1 MHHVSELGYL
11 TPPASPAP
19 FDQQYIFPPP
29 HQLQQH
35 HYVPMPAEDRLGMF
49 ITNSLQ
55 LSGIL
60 GSGAYGVVY
69 SAVDLKDNVR
79 YAVKCLSKFNPDGTP
94 LDARQITFQR
104 QEIRL
109 HHQASGHP
117 NVVSM
122 VKIIEQH
129 DCIYVVLEYCPE
141 GDLFYNITERG
152 QYVGKDELAKS
163 VFLQILDAVGHCH
176 SRGIYHRDLKPENI
190 LVSDNGET
198 VKLAD
203 FGLAIQ
209 QATSMDYGCG
219 STFYMSPECLDQTA
233 RRPFYYCAP
242 NDVWSLGVILVN
254 LTCGRNP
261 WKQASFEDSTYRA
274 FVKSKDFLKTILPVS
289 DELNDILGR
298 IFTPNPDH
306 RITLPELRTRI
317 LACSRFTQSPASLE
331 QQATY
336 VDAEE
341 YPSPMSPSSSD
352 SMSDEGSTCS
362 SDDGSLTSACSSLE
376 DLEEDDD
383 DDLVS
388 DLPEIKTPP
397 PQQPLQGREPVIFE
411 PLENPNVMT
420 QYKHDYFQQPYPTT
434 IPQPIQQPMMPIP
447 VQPNYAPS
455 KYPSGNL
462 WETIKY
468 YTHSHHAPFHQVPF
482 FAHIQGCY

>member
-1 MHHVSELGYL
+1 MHHVSEFGYL
-11 TPPASPAP
+11 TPPASPAS
-19 FDQQYIFPPP
+19 FDQQCIFPPP

-274 FVKSKDFLKTILPVS
+274 YVKSKDFLKTILPVS
-289 DELNDILGR
+289 DELNDILAR

-306 RITLPELRTRI
+306 RITLPELRSRI
-317 LACSRFTQSPASLE
+317 FACSRFTQSPASLE
-331 QQATY
+331 QQVTY

-341 YPSPMSPSSSD
+341 YLLPSSSN
-352 SMSDEGSTCS
+352 SLSDEGSTCS
-362 SDDGSLTSACSSLE
+362 SDDGSLTSGCSSIE

-388 DLPEIKTPP
+388 DIPEIRTPP

-411 PLENPNVMT
+411 ALEAPNVMT
-420 QYKHDYFQQPYPTT
+420 QYKHDYFQQPYPSTV
-434 IPQPIQQPMMPIP
+434 PQPVQQPTMPIS

-455 KYPSGNL
+455 KYPSGTL

-468 YTHSHHAPFHQVPF
+468 YTHSNHAPFHQVPF
-482 FAHIQGCY
+482 FSHIQGCY